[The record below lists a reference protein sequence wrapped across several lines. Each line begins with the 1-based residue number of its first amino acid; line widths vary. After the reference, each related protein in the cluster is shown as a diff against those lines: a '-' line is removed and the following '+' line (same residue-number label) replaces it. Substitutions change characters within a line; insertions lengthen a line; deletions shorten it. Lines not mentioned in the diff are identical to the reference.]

1 MFQIALLAT
10 GLLLTLLNI
19 VGLFMSTRPTHVE
32 EKDLRFVKTN
42 YKTSTNVFKNYNRNA
57 NERVSDYIAR
67 VNHLVYQSFFHI
79 TWNEQKDTYK
89 YNQSVPVFE
98 NWLLY
103 LLSFTGI
110 EHFKKYHFANFK
122 RSVKRGI
129 GVCGDACMILSEML
143 SKNNINSVIV
153 TFPEHVIL
161 LVHLNN
167 EQWVLD
173 PDFDVYFSL
182 NNKADLKNLNHDALD
197 SYRERGYS
205 EYELEE
211 LQRIYS
217 APYQEW
223 ESVKALMTKR
233 YYFETLAYTI
243 KWLVPAA
250 LMLIAA
256 LL

>member
-1 MFQIALLAT
+1 MFQIALLT
-10 GLLLTLLNI
+10 MGLLLTLLNVI
-19 VGLFMSTRPTHVE
+19 GLFMSTRPTHVE

-42 YKTSTNVFKNYNRNA
+42 YKTSANVLKNYNRNA
-57 NERVSDYIAR
+57 NEHVSEYIAR

-79 TWNEQKDTYK
+79 KWNEQKDTYK
-89 YNQSVPVFE
+89 YNQSVPIFE

-110 EHFKKYHFANFK
+110 GHFKKYHFANFK

-161 LVHLNN
+161 LVYIHD
-167 EQWVLD
+167 EHWVLD

-182 NNKADLKNLNHDALD
+182 NNKAELRNLNLAALD

-205 EYELEE
+205 DYELKE

-223 ESVKALMTKR
+223 DNVKALMTKR

-243 KWLVPAA
+243 KWLAPAA

>member
-1 MFQIALLAT
+1 MFQIALLT
-10 GLLLTLLNI
+10 MGLLLTLLNV
-19 VGLFMSTRPTHVE
+19 VGLFMSTRPTYVE

-42 YKTSTNVFKNYNRNA
+42 YKTSANVLKNYKRYA
-57 NERVSDYIAR
+57 NERVSEYIAR

-89 YNQSVPVFE
+89 YNQSVPIFE
-98 NWLLY
+98 NWFLY

-143 SKNNINSVIV
+143 LKNNINSVIV

-161 LVHLNN
+161 LVHLDN
-167 EQWVLD
+167 EHWVLD

-182 NNKADLKNLNHDALD
+182 NNKAELKNLNHDALD

>member
-42 YKTSTNVFKNYNRNA
+42 YKTSTNVLKNYNRNA

-143 SKNNINSVIV
+143 LKNNINSVIV

-161 LVHLNN
+161 LVHLDN
-167 EQWVLD
+167 EHWVLD

-182 NNKADLKNLNHDALD
+182 NNKAELKNLNHDALD

-205 EYELEE
+205 EYDLEE